1 MIIDPKSAGGA
12 DTVPPKK
19 NHSSDQS
26 PVMAQNM
33 EVCKWEIWNM
43 VSDQMTSAKLAR
55 GNEYLVSRD
64 SSSQGD
70 HILFQKEFR
79 AFFHLVK
86 QPKLTLVLG
95 QARERPSNNISSLL

>member
-70 HILFQKEFR
+70 HILFQKFP
-79 AFFHLVK
+79 A
-86 QPKLTLVLG
+86 
-95 QARERPSNNISSLL
+95 